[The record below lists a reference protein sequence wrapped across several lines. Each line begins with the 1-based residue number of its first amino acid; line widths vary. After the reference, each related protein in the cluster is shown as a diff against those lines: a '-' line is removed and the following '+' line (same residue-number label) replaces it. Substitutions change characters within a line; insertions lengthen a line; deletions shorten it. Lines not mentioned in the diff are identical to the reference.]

1 VVDLQVIN
9 HVQIEKAIQEFKR
22 DREEELDDQEDRSSE
37 DPIDIKGLGLDQK
50 KIDDKM
56 RYLKVDISIDE
67 QSQQYFKYDNSN
79 NK

>member
-1 VVDLQVIN
+1 MIN